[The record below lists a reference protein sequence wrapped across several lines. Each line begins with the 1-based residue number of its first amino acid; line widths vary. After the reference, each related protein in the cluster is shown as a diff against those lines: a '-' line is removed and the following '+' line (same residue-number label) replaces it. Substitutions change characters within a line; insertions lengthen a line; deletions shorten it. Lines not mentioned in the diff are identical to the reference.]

1 MKEKE
6 IVIAALNE
14 LTDDIEKLKDKN
26 KIDTVTCDTLQRKVY
41 KIIIVVRNLKSEH
54 YGRKKPI

>member
-1 MKEKE
+1 MKE

-14 LTDDIEKLKDKN
+14 LTDDIEKMKDKN

-54 YGRKKPI
+54 YGRKKPV